1 MLLTQTLFIRLY
13 KNTRSL
19 AHKPCRF
26 HSHYVQYC
34 RFQWKKSYSGTIQLF
49 LEVVFA
55 FFCLKKIIVS
65 LRFSWEMYSSAVKE
79 RKKRIIKSHS
89 DGIHFSFR
97 KYKAVLGI
105 AEQAMIWLVENNN
118 SKPLCPVRQTGG
130 GLWVHFPNS
139 GWYYR
144 ALLASQSSHIENCTV
159 NQNCQA
165 RSVNSYCVAKSFC
178 RLAIKFCFVLQEV
191 FFAI

>member
-1 MLLTQTLFIRLY
+1 MVLTQPLFIRLY

-34 RFQWKKSYSGTIQLF
+34 RFQWTKSYSGTIQLF

-65 LRFSWEMYSSAVKE
+65 LRFPWEMYSSAVKE
-79 RKKRIIKSHS
+79 RKKRIIKFHS

-165 RSVNSYCVAKSFC
+165 RSVYSYCVAKRFG
-178 RLAIKFCFVLQEV
+178 RLAICFVLQEI

>member
-1 MLLTQTLFIRLY
+1 
-13 KNTRSL
+13 
-19 AHKPCRF
+19 
-26 HSHYVQYC
+26 
-34 RFQWKKSYSGTIQLF
+34 
-49 LEVVFA
+49 
-55 FFCLKKIIVS
+55 
-65 LRFSWEMYSSAVKE
+65 MYSSAVKE
-79 RKKRIIKSHS
+79 RKKRIIKFHS

-139 GWYYR
+139 GWYYQ

-165 RSVNSYCVAKSFC
+165 RSVYSYCVAKSFC
-178 RLAIKFCFVLQEV
+178 RLAICFVLQEI
-191 FFAI
+191 FFCDLIAQIGFSYWESMFVILIMSLYLMHIFKQNYGVCILCKTSQTDCLSFPLDYKHEQAWFLTCIFE